1 MREKSGNFPGEVERE
16 MKHQNGIWEKIEG
29 IKSIKKELLVR
40 FAALRQVKTSERNVD
55 VMLDLARLDE
65 ELEAAYVKVRQCE
78 AGSVEEELC
87 LGRIR
92 DLEDERFQMLSV
104 INGNRI
110 NDYNAVS
117 PR

>member
-1 MREKSGNFPGEVERE
+1 

-29 IKSIKKELLVR
+29 IKTIKKELLVR
-40 FAALRQVKTSERNVD
+40 FAALRQVKASDRNVD
-55 VMLDLARLDE
+55 IMLDLARLDE
-65 ELEAAYVKVRQCE
+65 ELEAAYARVRECE
-78 AGSVEEELC
+78 TGSDEEELC
-87 LGRIR
+87 LSRIR
-92 DLEDERFQMLSV
+92 NLEDERFQMLSV